1 MMKKYLLL
9 VCLIIVLGFAILSGG
24 TKYAYWGCGIIV
36 LTFSAILIKNIYTY
50 NISRKQIS
58 DNYINLK
65 RNNLANTIS
74 ALLLILLNANNDV
87 LSIKNTKEL
96 VLIVTLYMTVGMQ
109 LLISIF
115 CIPKIST
122 EGFICSSGKFIGF
135 NQIKN
140 IKSESGMF
148 MSYKQLT
155 VQYEESSEIFKV
167 YSLDYENIKKCIY
180 TYGNIVIKEIDKKEN

>member
-1 MMKKYLLL
+1 
-9 VCLIIVLGFAILSGG
+9 
-24 TKYAYWGCGIIV
+24 
-36 LTFSAILIKNIYTY
+36 
-50 NISRKQIS
+50 
-58 DNYINLK
+58 
-65 RNNLANTIS
+65 
-74 ALLLILLNANNDV
+74 
-87 LSIKNTKEL
+87 
-96 VLIVTLYMTVGMQ
+96 MTVGMQ